1 MSASGIGSRHA
12 QAGPAA
18 PCRVECAMRRG
29 DCAVSASN
37 DQAHG
42 LARGL
47 VGSARVTAF
56 GTSIVAPAASVITA
70 LVIMVSYA
78 GFASPLVVV
87 ITFVAS
93 LCCALSIAEFA
104 RRVPSAGWA
113 YTYNS
118 RGLGQ
123 TAGFLTGWMMIFG
136 YALFVPGGIA
146 LTSLY
151 ASHLLSD
158 DVVHATV
165 YPWALF
171 LVILA
176 VVVLVAYLS

>member
-12 QAGPAA
+12 QAGPPAL
-18 PCRVECAMRRG
+18 CRVGCAMRRG
-29 DCAVSASN
+29 DCGMSASS
-37 DQAHG
+37 DQ
-42 LARGL
+42 ARGL
-47 VGSARVTAF
+47 AQGIVGSARVTAF

-118 RGLGQ
+118 RGLGPA
-123 TAGFLTGWMMIFG
+123 AGFLTGWMMVYA
-136 YALFVPGGIA
+136 YALFVPAGVA
-146 LTSLY
+146 LTSTY
-151 ASHLLSD
+151 GSD
-158 DVVHATV
+158 LVEDATHVTIGPWVLFPIILATV
-165 YPWALF
+165 
-171 LVILA
+171 VLA
-176 VVVLVAYLS
+176 TYLG

>member
-1 MSASGIGSRHA
+1 
-12 QAGPAA
+12 
-18 PCRVECAMRRG
+18 
-29 DCAVSASN
+29 VSASN

-104 RRVPSAGWA
+104 RRVPSAGWR
-113 YTYNS
+113 TPT
-118 RGLGQ
+118 
-123 TAGFLTGWMMIFG
+123 TAAG
-136 YALFVPGGIA
+136 
-146 LTSLY
+146 
-151 ASHLLSD
+151 
-158 DVVHATV
+158 
-165 YPWALF
+165 
-171 LVILA
+171 
-176 VVVLVAYLS
+176 